1 MIKERKGGREGQEEW
16 ERKLEEGKKWGF
28 KKGGREEGGGGEGEG
43 CRKGVSRREGKMKE
57 DREKME

>member
-1 MIKERKGGREGQEEW
+1 M
-16 ERKLEEGKKWGF
+16 EEGKKWGF
-28 KKGGREEGGGGEGEG
+28 KKEGREEGGGGEGEG